1 MHSALGLLLF
11 LAIGGPIPLA
21 QEIIPWNEAGKY
33 YGQFKT
39 VEGTI
44 VATKNTGKVCFLN
57 FSQNWRTDFTAVIFA
72 SDFNKFPASPEIYYR
87 NKTVHV
93 TGKIKE
99 YKGKPEVIV
108 KSASQ
113 IQILEGNAAPP
124 ELNSAPASACPSASM
139 QSGSPTDI
147 RCQVIA

>member
-1 MHSALGLLLF
+1 MPQIRFVAIKEEGGAPEGILRDLVEPNRDLQIDTGKNSGISPSESDKEGMHSALGLLLF

-57 FSQNWRTDFTAVIFA
+57 FS
-72 SDFNKFPASPEIYYR
+72 
-87 NKTVHV
+87 
-93 TGKIKE
+93 
-99 YKGKPEVIV
+99 
-108 KSASQ
+108 
-113 IQILEGNAAPP
+113 
-124 ELNSAPASACPSASM
+124 
-139 QSGSPTDI
+139 
-147 RCQVIA
+147 